1 MVQFADYGTTGD
13 TKIPPVDNIL
23 TNNIFYVEE
32 GVTNTAFRMWDT
44 EDATATLNN
53 NLFYGVDIPEISGI
67 TVENSVKADPAL
79 DSDYRPATDLF
90 GVAIENNG
98 GKDYNG
104 NDLSGKNIIGAL
116 LAVK

>member
-1 MVQFADYGTTGD
+1 M
-13 TKIPPVDNIL
+13 
-23 TNNIFYVEE
+23 
-32 GVTNTAFRMWDT
+32 
-44 EDATATLNN
+44 
-53 NLFYGVDIPEISGI
+53 FYGVDIPEISGI

-79 DSDYRPATDLF
+79 DSDYRPAADLA
-90 GVAIENNG
+90 GAVIENNG